1 MMLTEKWLFLFC
13 PMSTSM
19 WRTRRTWRKMFISMA
34 MQGTWGHLLKS
45 LRRMQGRV
53 LTSLTSFF
61 SFLLRIIQ
69 TFSLQPLVSVLVPPR
84 LKFSPKEEIRKRKL
98 IQIAEADTKGL
109 LTDETCEEGSV
120 SKSEHKAAI
129 PSPESS
135 ALNTIECSSCPLKFG
150 NKSY

>member
-1 MMLTEKWLFLFC
+1 MTTSFLSNVHLHVEDTEDVEENVYLDGNAGDVFT
-13 PMSTSM
+13 P
-19 WRTRRTWRKMFISMA
+19 
-34 MQGTWGHLLKS
+34 
-45 LRRMQGRV
+45 
-53 LTSLTSFF
+53 LTSFLSFPTTNYSNIF
-61 SFLLRIIQ
+61 SPASGQCPR
-69 TFSLQPLVSVLVPPR
+69 PPEI
-84 LKFSPKEEIRKRKL
+84 KFSPKEEIQKRKL
-98 IQIAEADTKGL
+98 IQIAETDTKGL